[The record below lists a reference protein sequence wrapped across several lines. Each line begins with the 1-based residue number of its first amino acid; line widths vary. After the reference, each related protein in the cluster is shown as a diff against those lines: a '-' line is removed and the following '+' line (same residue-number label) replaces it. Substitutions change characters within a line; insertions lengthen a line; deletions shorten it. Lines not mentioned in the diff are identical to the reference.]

1 MVMSG
6 CRRLSP
12 TTEAGRRQFAVHHPL
27 TGQPQLSM
35 VMMRMMLVV
44 MMMVMVMILNAPIE
58 ASVGFQFEPTLTQ
71 LYEQNAKWTL
81 FGPF

>member
-35 VMMRMMLVV
+35 IMMRMMLVV
-44 MMMVMVMILNAPIE
+44 MMMVMVMIMNATIE
-58 ASVGFQFEPTLTQ
+58 ASVSCQFAHLHYPHSTV
-71 LYEQNAKWTL
+71 
-81 FGPF
+81 